1 MNAGESDG
9 ATSWTTP
16 VSALVAVTGGGFV
29 LVVAAILAQDGPSRL
44 LVGLAAFAVL
54 AMAVL
59 GVRQRPRLTMVP
71 GPAPR
76 LVIGTLTGPKE
87 YPLDRIDRIRMVSY
101 RRLGRKSAML
111 EVDVQHGD
119 TERLLIFG
127 RWDLGTN
134 PHDVYDAL
142 VVNGFASVTDG

>member
-1 MNAGESDG
+1 MNDAQPV
-9 ATSWTTP
+9 SWSTP
-16 VSALVAVTGGGFV
+16 VAGLLAVTGGGIL
-29 LVVAAILAQDGPSRL
+29 LVVTAFLAQDGPSRL
-44 LVGLAAFAVL
+44 LIGVAAFAVL
-54 AMAVL
+54 AMSAL
-59 GVRQRPRLTMVP
+59 GIRQRPRLTMVP

-76 LVIGTLTGPKE
+76 LVVGTLSGPND

-101 RRLGRKSAML
+101 RRIGRKTAML
-111 EVDVQHGD
+111 EIDVRHDD

-142 VVNGFASVTDG
+142 VVNGFASVTD

>member
-1 MNAGESDG
+1 MNAVDSADS
-9 ATSWTTP
+9 TSWTTP
-16 VSALVAVTGGGFV
+16 TAGLLAVAGGGLILVA
-29 LVVAAILAQDGPSRL
+29 AAALAQDGPSRL
-44 LVGLAAFAVL
+44 LVGLAALAVL
-54 AMAVL
+54 AMTVL
-59 GVRQRPRLTMVP
+59 GFRQRPRLTMVS

-76 LVIGTLTGPKE
+76 LVVGTLTGPKT

-111 EVDVQHGD
+111 EIDVQHEGS
-119 TERLLIFG
+119 ERLLIFG

-142 VVNGFASVTDG
+142 VVNGFASVAD

>member
-1 MNAGESDG
+1 MSD
-9 ATSWTTP
+9 AQPVSWSTP
-16 VSALVAVTGGGFV
+16 VAGLLAISGGGILLAV
-29 LVVAAILAQDGPSRL
+29 LAILAQDGPSRL
-44 LVGLAAFAVL
+44 LIGVAAAAVL
-54 AMAVL
+54 AMSAL
-59 GVRQRPRLTMVP
+59 GIRQRPRLTMVP

-76 LVIGTLTGPKE
+76 LVVGTLTGPKD

-101 RRLGRKSAML
+101 RRIGRKSSML
-111 EVDVQHGD
+111 EVDVRHED

-142 VVNGFASVTDG
+142 VVNGFASVSSD

>member
-1 MNAGESDG
+1 MSTGQSAVG
-9 ATSWTTP
+9 TSWTTP
-16 VSALVAVTGGGFV
+16 LAGLLAVAGGGIL
-29 LVVAAILAQDGPSRL
+29 LVVATILASDGPSRL
-44 LVGLAAFAVL
+44 LVGLAAVAVL
-54 AMAVL
+54 AMTVL
-59 GVRQRPRLTMVP
+59 GIRQRPRLTMIP

-76 LVIGTLTGPKE
+76 LVVGTLTGPQE

-111 EVDVQHGD
+111 EVDVRHND

-142 VVNGFASVTDG
+142 VVNGFASVTD

>member
-1 MNAGESDG
+1 MNDAQ
-9 ATSWTTP
+9 P
-16 VSALVAVTGGGFV
+16 VSWSTPIAGLLALSGGGILLGV
-29 LVVAAILAQDGPSRL
+29 MAILAQDGPSRL
-44 LVGLAAFAVL
+44 LIGIAAVAVL
-54 AMAVL
+54 AMSVL
-59 GVRQRPRLTMVP
+59 GIRQRPRLTMVP

-76 LVIGTLTGPKE
+76 LVVGTLTGPKN

-101 RRLGRKSAML
+101 RRIGRKSAML
-111 EVDVQHGD
+111 EVDVRHED

-142 VVNGFASVTDG
+142 VVNGFASVTTD

>member
-1 MNAGESDG
+1 MESADG
-9 ATSWTTP
+9 TSWTTP
-16 VSALVAVTGGGFV
+16 TSGLLAISGGGLI

-44 LVGLAAFAVL
+44 LVGLAALAVIG
-54 AMAVL
+54 MAVL
-59 GVRQRPRLTMVP
+59 GFRQRPRLTMVP

-76 LVIGTLTGPKE
+76 LVVGTLTGPKT
-87 YPLDRIDRIRMVSY
+87 YPLDRIDRIRMVDY

-111 EVDVQHGD
+111 EIDVRHGD
-119 TERLLIFG
+119 AERLLIFG

-142 VVNGFASVTDG
+142 VVNGFAAVAD

>member
-1 MNAGESDG
+1 MNDAQPV
-9 ATSWTTP
+9 SWSTP
-16 VSALVAVTGGGFV
+16 VAGLLAVTGGGIL
-29 LVVAAILAQDGPSRL
+29 LVVTAFLAQDGPSRL
-44 LVGLAAFAVL
+44 LIGVAAFAVL
-54 AMAVL
+54 AMSAL
-59 GVRQRPRLTMVP
+59 GIRQRPRLTMVP

-76 LVIGTLTGPKE
+76 LVVGTLTGPND

-101 RRLGRKSAML
+101 RRIGRKTAML
-111 EVDVQHGD
+111 EIDVRHED

-142 VVNGFASVTDG
+142 VVNGFAAVTD

>member
-1 MNAGESDG
+1 MNDAQPV
-9 ATSWTTP
+9 SWSTP
-16 VSALVAVTGGGFV
+16 VAGLLAISGGGILLAV
-29 LVVAAILAQDGPSRL
+29 LAILAQDGPSRL
-44 LVGLAAFAVL
+44 LIGIAAVAVL
-54 AMAVL
+54 AMSAL
-59 GVRQRPRLTMVP
+59 GIRQRPRLTMVP

-76 LVIGTLTGPKE
+76 LVVGTLTGPKD

-101 RRLGRKSAML
+101 RRIGRKSAML
-111 EVDVQHGD
+111 EVDVRHED

-142 VVNGFASVTDG
+142 VVNGFASVTSD

>member
-1 MNAGESDG
+1 MNAVDSAGS
-9 ATSWTTP
+9 TSWTTP
-16 VSALVAVTGGGFV
+16 AAGLVAVSGGGLI
-29 LVVAAILAQDGPSRL
+29 LVVAAVLAQDGPSRL
-44 LVGLAAFAVL
+44 LVGLAAVAVL
-54 AMAVL
+54 GMAVL
-59 GVRQRPRLTMVP
+59 GFRQRPRLTMVS

-76 LVIGTLTGPKE
+76 LVVGTLTGPKE

-111 EVDVQHGD
+111 EIDVQHEGS
-119 TERLLIFG
+119 ERLLIFG

-142 VVNGFASVTDG
+142 VVNGFASVAD

>member
-1 MNAGESDG
+1 MNDAQPV
-9 ATSWTTP
+9 SWSTP
-16 VSALVAVTGGGFV
+16 VAGLLAVTGGGIL
-29 LVVAAILAQDGPSRL
+29 LVVTAFLAQDGPSRL
-44 LVGLAAFAVL
+44 LIGVAAFAVL
-54 AMAVL
+54 AMSAL
-59 GVRQRPRLTMVP
+59 GIRQRPRLTMVP

-76 LVIGTLTGPKE
+76 LVVGTLTGPND

-101 RRLGRKSAML
+101 RRIGRKTAML
-111 EVDVQHGD
+111 EIDVRHED

-142 VVNGFASVTDG
+142 VVNGFASVTD

>member
-1 MNAGESDG
+1 MDSAGS
-9 ATSWTTP
+9 TSWTTP
-16 VSALVAVTGGGFV
+16 TAGLVAVSGGGLI
-29 LVVAAILAQDGPSRL
+29 LVVAAVLAQDGPSRL
-44 LVGLAAFAVL
+44 LVGLAAVAVL
-54 AMAVL
+54 GMAVL
-59 GVRQRPRLTMVP
+59 GFRQRPRLTMVS

-76 LVIGTLTGPKE
+76 LVVGTLTGPKE

-111 EVDVQHGD
+111 EIDVQHEGS
-119 TERLLIFG
+119 ERLLIFG

-142 VVNGFASVTDG
+142 VVNGFASVAD